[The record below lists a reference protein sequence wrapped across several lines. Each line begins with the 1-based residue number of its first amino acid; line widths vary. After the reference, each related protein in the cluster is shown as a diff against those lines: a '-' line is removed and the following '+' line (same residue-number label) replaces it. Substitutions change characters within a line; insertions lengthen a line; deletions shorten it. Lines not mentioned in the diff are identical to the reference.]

1 MCSSSSWRALVIT
14 VLACSAVCA
23 FASGANFSAFPF
35 IQYLTQPPS
44 LTVKPRPQ
52 QAKTN
57 SVASFYCGARG
68 DPRPTI
74 QWKKN
79 NKRVTDSLSRYEIV
93 DKVVGDSETGSVLR
107 IEPTRAPRDN
117 AVYECFAENGVGDA
131 VSANAKL
138 EVYDELPPGFPV
150 ITEGPG
156 SHKSIEVGHNAV
168 LQCSASGNPSPTIY
182 WLRENMRLDLDTN
195 PRYSI
200 LDKGFPG
207 ALQISDSQ
215 ETDQGKYEC
224 VAENSVGTQHAT
236 AIMLWVRV
244 RRVPPQFSIP
254 PPTMEK
260 VKVGENVSIPC
271 VAIGSPMPYVKWR
284 RGKTTELSPEDK
296 LPVGR
301 NVLNLTNV
309 QLSDNYTCIAASSLG
324 MIEATTFIKVLTLP
338 SPPIEVKV
346 SDVTSTSVKLSW
358 SHPNPDDIQ
367 YYTIS
372 HKPRS
377 ASQSPGV
384 ISGVVTMYYTIRPL
398 SPYTQ
403 YEFTISAV
411 NGFGHGPPSPPIVA
425 TTGETADLS
434 AFGEGAK
441 PGTAPRNIQVRLL
454 SSSTMVIQW
463 EEPETPNGQVIRY
476 KVYYTTN
483 PDQQLS
489 SWNTMVVDNNQLT
502 TINELTPLS
511 VYTIRVQAFTSVG
524 PGPLSSPVQVK
535 MQQGVPSQPR
545 DLRVNEIEETSIGL
559 QWAKPNQVGE
569 QILSYELYW
578 NDTYAKEKHHR
589 RIPVSE
595 SYSLTGLYPNT
606 LYYMWLAAKSQRG
619 EGAPT
624 PPIQVRTKQYV
635 PEAPPQN
642 VTAEAISPTS
652 ISVQWMPPLSDRSN
666 GQIIYYKVM
675 ATESGMSD
683 SEAEPY
689 RVENVTSITLE
700 DLKRWTEYKI
710 WVLAGTSVGD
720 GPTSTP
726 ITVRT
731 REDVPGPPTDV
742 KVQPVNSSTIHVQW
756 RPPTEEDRHGIIRGY
771 HIHVQEA
778 KPEGNA
784 LLNEPLRFD
793 VADALE
799 SNVTG
804 LQPDTLYAIQVAAI
818 TRKGDGDRSHPVKI
832 KTPGGVPVRPVVNL
846 KVLEREPKVNIE
858 LEWTR
863 PTNTYG
869 ELLGYKLRYGI
880 RGQEMFEIMMTENKR
895 RITDLER
902 GVEYEFHISG
912 QNQVGFGQE
921 ATEYFNTPEGPPTG
935 PPINVSYEFQTP
947 DVVCIIWEEPSREH
961 RNGQIIR
968 YDVQFHKKIDQST
981 ITHRNT
987 TLKKVVFSGLEE
999 ATEYVVTVRAV
1010 TAEGDGPWSPRMTI
1024 NTTREMV
1031 RAPMGVKAVATSD
1044 QSIQVWWEAV
1054 PVRVKINGYR
1064 VYYTMTAVEDLN
1076 QWNIKDV
1083 PATESTDLANLEK
1096 MAQYAIAVTAR
1107 IDNGFGRLSEKITVI
1122 VKPDEVPLN
1131 LRASEVSTHSM
1142 TLSWTPPIK
1151 LNPIGY
1157 KISFNAVKEFRDSQ
1171 GVTQLQIVP
1180 VRVIELDKYVLS
1192 HTIDELSPFISY
1204 AVNVSAVPSDR
1215 SYRPPSRITV
1225 TTQMAAPQPM
1235 VKPDFFGV
1243 VNMQKIHVILP
1254 QASEEYGPICHYYVV
1269 VVPENPDTANM
1280 NPDEFLNQKL
1290 VEISQ
1295 QEFLAEGEPYIA
1307 AKFPHRTIPWTFYLG
1322 NGETYDGFLNRKLDQ
1337 NVKYRIFVRAFV
1349 DTPQKHLYT
1358 SSPFSEPISLEMR
1371 EVGPE
1376 EVPKRPE
1383 IRDMNLPSNTGS
1395 SGASNDHVSVRS
1407 SATPPGLLWLVGPVI
1422 AAILLTAA
1430 LILLFVVKKR
1440 RRPSKYGETSGVTKP
1455 LIGNSHPNNDP
1466 VELRRLQFQTPAM
1479 VSHPPVPINYLA
1491 QHIELLK
1498 ANDNFKFSQEYE
1510 SIEPGQQF
1518 TWDHSNMDVN
1528 KPKNRYA
1535 NVIAYDHSRVTLQP
1549 IDGIPGSDYINANY
1563 CDGYR
1568 KHNAYIAT
1576 QGPLQET
1583 FSDFWRMCW
1592 EVRTSTIVMMTKLEE
1607 RTRVKC
1613 DQYWPTRGSQVYGPI
1628 TVTLTNVQEL
1638 ATYVIRSFH
1647 LTRATDNETREV
1659 KQLQFG
1665 AWPDHG
1671 VPDHP
1676 APLLQFMKRVRAVNL
1691 MDSGPVVVH
1700 CSAGVGRTGC
1710 FIVIDA
1716 MLERAK
1722 NEHSVDIYAHVT
1734 CLRAQRNYMVQTEEQ
1749 YIFIHDALLEA
1760 VTCGETE
1767 VPVRSL
1773 PMHIQQLSQMD
1784 PGTTVTGM
1792 ELEFKKLALVKS
1804 EFCRFVSASLP
1815 VNKPKNRLVH
1825 LLPYENTRVCLSGG
1839 SSRGLEGSDYINAN
1853 FIDGYRQR
1861 GAYIATQGPLQIT
1874 TDDFWRMLWE
1884 HNSTI
1889 VVMLTK
1895 LHEMGR
1901 EKCYQYWPSERS
1913 VRYDTF
1919 VVEPITEYNMPQYIL
1934 REFKVT
1940 DTIDNGSRTVRQ
1952 FQFTDWPEQGVPKS
1966 AEGFIDFIGQVHKTK
1981 EQFGQEGPITVH
1993 CSGGVGRTGV
2003 FVSLSIVLERMQC
2016 EGVIDLFQTIR
2027 ILRTQRPAMVQ
2038 TEEQYQFCYQA
2049 ALEYLG
2055 SFEQYSD

>member
-1 MCSSSSWRALVIT
+1 MCSSSSWQALVTT

-23 FASGANFSAFPF
+23 FASE
-35 IQYLTQPPS
+35 PPT
-44 LTVKPRPQ
+44 LTVKPRSQ
-52 QAKTN
+52 QAKSG

-68 DPRPTI
+68 DPRPSI
-74 QWKKN
+74 QWRKN
-79 NKRVTDSLSRYEIV
+79 NKKVSETLNRYEV
-93 DKVVGDSETGSVLR
+93 VEKVVGDSETGSVLR

-131 VSANAKL
+131 VSAHASL
-138 EVYDELPPGFPV
+138 EVFEEKDLPAGFPV

-168 LQCSASGNPSPTIY
+168 LQCAATGNPPPKVY
-182 WLRENMRLDLDTN
+182 WLREKMRLDLDTN
-195 PRYSI
+195 PRYTI

-215 ETDQGKYEC
+215 ETDQGRYEC
-224 VAENSVGTQHAT
+224 VAENKVGTQHAA
-236 AIMLWVRV
+236 AIVLWVRV
-244 RRVPPQFSIP
+244 RRVPPQFTIP

-260 VKVGENVSIPC
+260 VKVGENISIPC
-271 VAIGSPMPYVKWR
+271 VAYGSPMPYVKWR

-309 QLSDNYTCIAASSLG
+309 EVSDNYTCIAASSLG
-324 MIEATTFIKVLTLP
+324 MIEATTFVKVLTLP
-338 SPPIEVKV
+338 SPPTEVKV
-346 SDVTSTSVKLSW
+346 SDVTSTSVKLTW
-358 SHPNPDDIQ
+358 QHPNKDDIQ

-372 HKPRS
+372 HKPKS

-411 NGFGHGPPSPPIVA
+411 NGFGHGPPSPPVVA
-425 TTGETADLS
+425 TTGES
-434 AFGEGAK
+434 E
-441 PGTAPRNIQVRLL
+441 PGSAPRNIQVRLL

-476 KVYYTTN
+476 KVYYTTT
-483 PDQQLS
+483 PDQQYS

-502 TINELTPLS
+502 TINELTPMS

-524 PGPLSSPVQVK
+524 PGPMSSPVQVK

-545 DLRVNEIEETSIGL
+545 DLRVTEIGETTIAF

-569 QILSYELYW
+569 QILSYEIHW
-578 NDTYAKEKHHR
+578 NDTYAKEKHSR
-589 RIPVSE
+589 RIQVAE
-595 SYSLTGLYPNT
+595 SFTLDGLYPNT
-606 LYYMWLAAKSQRG
+606 LYYVWLAARSQRG

-642 VTAEAISPTS
+642 VTAEAVSPTS
-652 ISVQWMPPLSDRSN
+652 ILVQWQPPQSDRSS
-666 GQIIYYKVM
+666 GQIVYYKVM
-675 ATESGMSD
+675 AAESGMSD
-683 SEAEPY
+683 SEALTHS
-689 RVENVTSITLE
+689 VENVTTYTL
-700 DLKRWTEYKI
+700 DNLKRWTEYKI

-720 GPTSTP
+720 GPSSYP

-742 KVQPVNSSTIHVQW
+742 KVQTVNSTTIHVQW

-778 KPEGNA
+778 KAENNA

-793 VADALE
+793 VTDALE

-804 LQPDTLYAIQVAAI
+804 LQPDTLYAVQVAAI
-818 TRKGDGDRSHPVKI
+818 TRKGDGDRSQPVKI
-832 KTPGGVPVRPVVNL
+832 KTPGGVPIRPTVTL
-846 KVLEREPKVNIE
+846 KILEREPKVNIE

-863 PTNTYG
+863 PTSTYG

-880 RGQEMFEIMMTENKR
+880 RGEDMFDIMLTETKR
-895 RITDLER
+895 RINDLDR

-921 ATEYFNTPEGPPTG
+921 ATEYLTTPEGAPTG
-935 PPINVSYEFQTP
+935 PPINVTYEFQTP
-947 DVVCIIWEEPSREH
+947 DVVCVVWTEPTREH

-987 TLKKVVFSGLEE
+987 TLKKAVFSGLEE

-1010 TAEGDGPWSPRMTI
+1010 TAEGQGPWSPRMTI

-1031 RAPMGVKAVATSD
+1031 RAPMGVRAVATSD
-1044 QSIQVWWEAV
+1044 QSIQVWWETV

-1064 VYYTMTAVEDLN
+1064 VFYTMTAVEDLN
-1076 QWNIKDV
+1076 QWTYKDV

-1096 MAQYAIAVTAR
+1096 MAQFAIAVAAR
-1107 IDNGFGRLSEKITVI
+1107 TDNGFGRLSEKITVI

-1142 TLSWTPPIK
+1142 TLSWSPPIK
-1151 LNPIGY
+1151 LNPIGF
-1157 KISFNAVKEFRDSQ
+1157 KISYNAIKEFRDSQ
-1171 GVTQLQIVP
+1171 GVTQLQIIPTRTVD
-1180 VRVIELDKYVLS
+1180 LDKDINT

-1204 AVNVSAVPSDR
+1204 QVNLSAVPSDR

-1254 QASEEYGPICHYYVV
+1254 QASEEYGPICFYYVV
-1269 VVPENPDTANM
+1269 VVPENPSTAQM
-1280 NPDEFLNQKL
+1280 HPDEFLNQNL
-1290 VEISQ
+1290 VKISQ
-1295 QEFLAEGEPYIA
+1295 QEFLDEGEPYIG

-1322 NGETYDGFLNRKLDQ
+1322 NGETYDGFLNRKLEH
-1337 NVKYRIFVRAFV
+1337 NVKYRVFVRAFV

-1358 SSPFSEPISLEMR
+1358 SSPFSEPMSLEMR

-1376 EVPKRPE
+1376 EVPKRPDM
-1383 IRDMNLPSNTGS
+1383 RDINLPTNTGS
-1395 SGASNDHVSVRS
+1395 SGVTNDHVSVRS
-1407 SATPPGLLWLVGPVI
+1407 SATPQGLLWLVGPVI

-1455 LIGNSHPNNDP
+1455 LIGNSHANDP
-1466 VELRRLQFQTPAM
+1466 VELRRQQFQTPAM

-1491 QHIELLK
+1491 QHIDLLK

-1549 IDGIPGSDYINANY
+1549 LDGIVGSDYINANY

-1568 KHNAYIAT
+1568 KHNAYVAT

-1583 FSDFWRMCW
+1583 FGDFWRMCW

-1607 RTRVKC
+1607 RTRIKC
-1613 DQYWPTRGSQVYGPI
+1613 DQYWPTRGTQVYGPI

-1638 ATYVIRSFH
+1638 ATYIIRSFH
-1647 LTRATDNETREV
+1647 LTRADENETREV

-1691 MDSGPVVVH
+1691 MESGPVVVH

-1767 VPVRSL
+1767 VPVRNL
-1773 PMHIQQLSQMD
+1773 PIHIQQLSQMEA
-1784 PGTTVTGM
+1784 GTTITGM

-1919 VVEPITEYNMPQYIL
+1919 VVEPTTEYNMPHYIL

-1940 DTIDNGSRTVRQ
+1940 DTIDNGSRTIRQ

-1981 EQFGQEGPITVH
+1981 TQFGQEGPITVH

-2055 SFEQYSD
+2055 SFDQYSD

>member
-1 MCSSSSWRALVIT
+1 MYSWQVLVTT

-23 FASGANFSAFPF
+23 FASE
-35 IQYLTQPPS
+35 PPT
-44 LTVKPRPQ
+44 LTVKPRSQ
-52 QAKTN
+52 TVKSN
-57 SVASFYCGARG
+57 GVASFYCGAKG

-74 QWKKN
+74 QWRKN
-79 NKRVTDSLSRYEIV
+79 NKKVSESLNRYDIV
-93 DKVVGDSETGSVLR
+93 DKVIGSSETGSVLR
-107 IEPTRAPRDN
+107 IDPTRTPRDN

-138 EVYDELPPGFPV
+138 EVYDEKELPPGFPV

-156 SHKSIEVGHNAV
+156 THKSIEVAHNAV
-168 LQCSASGNPSPTIY
+168 LQCSASGNPPPTIY
-182 WLRENMRLDLDTN
+182 WLKENMRLDLETN

-200 LDKGFPG
+200 LDKGYPG

-215 ETDQGKYEC
+215 ETDMGKYEC
-224 VAENSVGTQHAT
+224 VAENTVGTQHSP

-254 PPTMEK
+254 PPTMET

-271 VAIGSPMPYVKWR
+271 VAFGSPMPYVKWR
-284 RGKTTELSPEDK
+284 RGKTTELSPEDQ

-309 QLSDNYTCIAASSLG
+309 EQSDNYTCIAASSLG
-324 MIEATTFIKVLTLP
+324 MIEATTFVKVLTLP
-338 SPPIEVKV
+338 SPPIDIKV
-346 SDVTSTSVKLSW
+346 SDVTSTSIRLSW

-372 HKPRS
+372 HKPKS
-377 ASQSPGV
+377 AAQSPGV

-403 YEFTISAV
+403 YEFTVSAV
-411 NGFGHGPPSPPIVA
+411 NGFGHGPPSQPIVA
-425 TTGETADLS
+425 TTGETVDTS
-434 AFGEGAK
+434 DFGEGAK
-441 PGTAPRNIQVRLL
+441 PGSAPRNIQMRLL

-476 KVYYTTN
+476 KVYYTMN

-502 TINELTPLS
+502 TLSELTPHS
-511 VYTIRVQAFTSVG
+511 IYTIRVQAFTNVG
-524 PGPLSSPVQVK
+524 AGPLSPPVQVK
-535 MQQGVPSQPR
+535 TQQGVPNQPK
-545 DLRVNEIEETSIGL
+545 DLRISEIGETSIVL
-559 QWAKPNQVGE
+559 QWAKPNAE

-578 NDTYAKEKHHR
+578 NDTYAMEKHHR
-589 RIPVSE
+589 RIPVTE
-595 SYSLTGLYPNT
+595 TYTLTGLYPNT
-606 LYYMWLAAKSQRG
+606 LYYVWLAAKSQRG
-619 EGAPT
+619 DGAPT

-635 PEAPPQN
+635 PGAPPQN

-652 ISVQWMPPLSDRSN
+652 ITVQWQPPPSDRSN
-666 GQIIYYKVM
+666 GHIVYYKIM
-675 ATESGMSD
+675 AIEAGMSD
-683 SEAEPY
+683 SDATQY
-689 RVENVTSITLE
+689 RVENSTTYTLD
-700 DLKRWTEYKI
+700 DLKRWTEYRI

-720 GPTSTP
+720 GPSSYP

-731 REDVPGPPTDV
+731 HEDVPGPPTDV
-742 KVQPVNSSTIHVQW
+742 KVQPVNSTTIHVQW
-756 RPPTEEDRHGIIRGY
+756 RPPSEDQRHGIIRGY
-771 HIHVQEA
+771 HIHIQEA
-778 KPEGNA
+778 KLEGNA

-793 VADALE
+793 VAEALE
-799 SNVTG
+799 SNVTN
-804 LQPDTLYAIQVAAI
+804 LQPDTLYAVQIAAI

-832 KTPGGVPVRPVVNL
+832 KTPGGVPVRPIVNL
-846 KVLEREPKVNIE
+846 KILEREPKVNIE

-880 RGQEMFEIMMTENKR
+880 RGQEMFDIMLTENKR
-895 RITDLER
+895 RINDLER

-921 ATEYFNTPEGPPTG
+921 ATEYFTTPEGPPTG
-935 PPINVSYEFQTP
+935 PPTNVTYQFQTP
-947 DVVCIIWEEPSREH
+947 DVVCVVWDQPSREH
-961 RNGQIIR
+961 RNGQILR

-987 TLKKVVFSGLEE
+987 TLNKAVFSGLEE

-1010 TAEGDGPWSPRMTI
+1010 TAEGDGPWSPRMTV

-1054 PVRVKINGYR
+1054 PARVKLNGYR
-1064 VYYTMTAVEDLN
+1064 IYYTMTAVEDLN

-1083 PATESTDLANLEK
+1083 PFTESTDLANLEK
-1096 MAQYAIAVTAR
+1096 MAQYAIAVAAR
-1107 IDNGFGRLSEKITVI
+1107 TENGFGRLSEKFTVI

-1131 LRASEVSTHSM
+1131 LRASDVSTHSM

-1157 KISFNAVKEFRDSQ
+1157 KISFNAIKEFRDSQ
-1171 GVTQLQIVP
+1171 GITQMQTVP
-1180 VRVIELDKYVLS
+1180 VRVIELEKYILS

-1204 AVNVSAVPSDR
+1204 AVNVSAVPSDH

-1235 VKPDFFGV
+1235 VKPDFYGV
-1243 VNMQKIHVILP
+1243 VNGQTIEVILP
-1254 QASEEYGPICHYYVV
+1254 QASEEYGPICHYYII
-1269 VVPENPDTANM
+1269 VVPENPETLHM
-1280 NPDEFLNQKL
+1280 NPDEFLIQKL
-1290 VEISQ
+1290 IETSQ
-1295 QEFLAEGEPYIA
+1295 QELLPEGEPYIA
-1307 AKFPHRTIPWTFYLG
+1307 AKFPHRTIPWTFNMG
-1322 NGETYDGFLNRKLDQ
+1322 TGKTYDGFVDRKLEH
-1337 NVKYRIFVRAFV
+1337 NVKYRLFVRAFV

-1358 SSPFSEPISLEMR
+1358 SSPFSDPLTLEMR
-1371 EVGPE
+1371 EVSPDDL
-1376 EVPKRPE
+1376 PKRPE
-1383 IRDMNLPSNTGS
+1383 FRDMNMPGNGIPPI
-1395 SGASNDHVSVRS
+1395 ASNDHVSVRS

-1430 LILLFVVKKR
+1430 LVLLFVVKKR
-1440 RRPSKYGETSGVTKP
+1440 RRPNKYGETSGVTKP
-1455 LIGNSHPNNDP
+1455 LIGHSHANNDP

-1479 VSHPPVPINYLA
+1479 VSHPPVPINYLG

-1498 ANDNFKFSQEYE
+1498 ANDNYKFSQEYE

-1535 NVIAYDHSRVTLQP
+1535 NVIAYDHSRVVLQP
-1549 IDGIPGSDYINANY
+1549 LDGVLGSDYINANY

-1613 DQYWPTRGSQVYGPI
+1613 DQYWPARGSQTYGPI
-1628 TVTLTNVQEL
+1628 TVTLHNVQEL

-1691 MDSGPVVVH
+1691 MDSGPIVVH

-1722 NEHSVDIYAHVT
+1722 HEHTVDIYAHVT

-1767 VPVRSL
+1767 VAVRNL
-1773 PMHIQQLSQMD
+1773 PIHVQQLSQMD
-1784 PGTTVTGM
+1784 VTTTVTGM
-1792 ELEFKKLALVKS
+1792 ELEFKKLALVKN

-1825 LLPYENTRVCLSGG
+1825 LLPYESTRVCLSGG

-1861 GAYIATQGPLQIT
+1861 GSYIATQGPLQIT

-1940 DTIDNGSRTVRQ
+1940 DTTDNGSRTVRQ

-2003 FVSLSIVLERMQC
+2003 FISLSIVLERMQC

-2055 SFEQYSD
+2055 SFDQYSD

>member
-1 MCSSSSWRALVIT
+1 MCSSSSWQALVTT

-23 FASGANFSAFPF
+23 FASE
-35 IQYLTQPPS
+35 PPT
-44 LTVKPRPQ
+44 LTVKPRSQ
-52 QAKTN
+52 QAKSG

-68 DPRPTI
+68 DPRPSI
-74 QWKKN
+74 QWRKN
-79 NKRVTDSLSRYEIV
+79 NKKVSETLNRYEV
-93 DKVVGDSETGSVLR
+93 VEKVVGDSETGSVLR

-131 VSANAKL
+131 VSAHASL
-138 EVYDELPPGFPV
+138 EVFEEKDLPAGFPV

-168 LQCSASGNPSPTIY
+168 LQCAATGNPPPKVY
-182 WLRENMRLDLDTN
+182 WLREKMRLDLDTN
-195 PRYSI
+195 PRYTI

-215 ETDQGKYEC
+215 ETDQGRYEC
-224 VAENSVGTQHAT
+224 VAENKVGTQHAA
-236 AIMLWVRV
+236 AIVLWVRV
-244 RRVPPQFSIP
+244 RRVPPQFTIP

-260 VKVGENVSIPC
+260 VKVGENISIPC
-271 VAIGSPMPYVKWR
+271 VAYGSPMPYVKWR

-309 QLSDNYTCIAASSLG
+309 EVSDNYTCIAASSLG
-324 MIEATTFIKVLTLP
+324 MIEATTFVKVLTLP
-338 SPPIEVKV
+338 SPPTEVKV
-346 SDVTSTSVKLSW
+346 SDVTSTSVKLTW
-358 SHPNPDDIQ
+358 QHPNKDDIQ

-372 HKPRS
+372 HKPKS

-411 NGFGHGPPSPPIVA
+411 NGFGHGPPSPPVVA
-425 TTGETADLS
+425 TTGESADPS

-441 PGTAPRNIQVRLL
+441 PGSAPRNIQVRLL

-476 KVYYTTN
+476 KVYYTTT
-483 PDQQLS
+483 PDQQYS

-502 TINELTPLS
+502 TINELTPMS

-524 PGPLSSPVQVK
+524 PGPMSSPVQVK

-545 DLRVNEIEETSIGL
+545 DLRVTEIGETTIAF

-569 QILSYELYW
+569 QILSYEIHW
-578 NDTYAKEKHHR
+578 NDTYAKEKHSR
-589 RIPVSE
+589 RIQVAE
-595 SYSLTGLYPNT
+595 SFTLDGLYPNT
-606 LYYMWLAAKSQRG
+606 LYYVWLAARSQRG

-635 PEAPPQN
+635 P
-642 VTAEAISPTS
+642 
-652 ISVQWMPPLSDRSN
+652 
-666 GQIIYYKVM
+666 
-675 ATESGMSD
+675 
-683 SEAEPY
+683 
-689 RVENVTSITLE
+689 
-700 DLKRWTEYKI
+700 
-710 WVLAGTSVGD
+710 
-720 GPTSTP
+720 
-726 ITVRT
+726 
-731 REDVPGPPTDV
+731 GPPTDV
-742 KVQPVNSSTIHVQW
+742 KVQTVNSTTIHVQW

-778 KPEGNA
+778 KAENNA

-793 VADALE
+793 VTDALE

-804 LQPDTLYAIQVAAI
+804 LQPDTLYAVQVAAI
-818 TRKGDGDRSHPVKI
+818 TRKGDGDRSQPVKI
-832 KTPGGVPVRPVVNL
+832 KTPGGVPIRPTVTL
-846 KVLEREPKVNIE
+846 KILEREPKVNIE

-863 PTNTYG
+863 PTSTYG

-880 RGQEMFEIMMTENKR
+880 RGEDMFDIMLTETKR
-895 RITDLER
+895 RINDLDR

-921 ATEYFNTPEGPPTG
+921 ATEYLTTPEGAPTG
-935 PPINVSYEFQTP
+935 PPINVTYEFQTP
-947 DVVCIIWEEPSREH
+947 DVVCVVWTEPTREH

-987 TLKKVVFSGLEE
+987 TLKKAVFSGLEE

-1010 TAEGDGPWSPRMTI
+1010 TAEGQGPWSPRMTI

-1031 RAPMGVKAVATSD
+1031 RAPMGVRAVATSD
-1044 QSIQVWWEAV
+1044 QSIQVWWETV

-1064 VYYTMTAVEDLN
+1064 VFYTMTAVEDLN
-1076 QWNIKDV
+1076 QWTYKDV

-1096 MAQYAIAVTAR
+1096 MAQFAIAVAAR
-1107 IDNGFGRLSEKITVI
+1107 TDNGFGRLSEKITVI

-1142 TLSWTPPIK
+1142 TLSWSPPIK
-1151 LNPIGY
+1151 LNPIGF
-1157 KISFNAVKEFRDSQ
+1157 KISYNAIKEFRDSQ
-1171 GVTQLQIVP
+1171 GVTQLQIIPTRTVD
-1180 VRVIELDKYVLS
+1180 LDKDINT

-1204 AVNVSAVPSDR
+1204 QVNLSAVPSDR

-1254 QASEEYGPICHYYVV
+1254 QASEEYGPICFYYVV
-1269 VVPENPDTANM
+1269 VVPENPSTAQM
-1280 NPDEFLNQKL
+1280 HPDEFLNQNL
-1290 VEISQ
+1290 VKISQ
-1295 QEFLAEGEPYIA
+1295 QEFLDEGEPYIG

-1322 NGETYDGFLNRKLDQ
+1322 NGETYDGFLNRKLEH
-1337 NVKYRIFVRAFV
+1337 NVKYRVFVRAFV

-1358 SSPFSEPISLEMR
+1358 SSPFSEPMSLEMR

-1376 EVPKRPE
+1376 EVPKRPDM
-1383 IRDMNLPSNTGS
+1383 RDINLPTNTGS
-1395 SGASNDHVSVRS
+1395 SGVTNDHVSVRS
-1407 SATPPGLLWLVGPVI
+1407 SATPQGLLWLVGPVI

-1455 LIGNSHPNNDP
+1455 LIGNSHANDP
-1466 VELRRLQFQTPAM
+1466 VELRRQQFQTPAM

-1491 QHIELLK
+1491 QHIDLLK

-1549 IDGIPGSDYINANY
+1549 LDGIVGSDYINANY

-1568 KHNAYIAT
+1568 KHNAYVAT

-1583 FSDFWRMCW
+1583 FGDFWRMCW

-1607 RTRVKC
+1607 RTRIKC
-1613 DQYWPTRGSQVYGPI
+1613 DQYWPTRGTQVYGPI

-1638 ATYVIRSFH
+1638 ATYIIRSFH
-1647 LTRATDNETREV
+1647 LTRADENETREV

-1691 MDSGPVVVH
+1691 MESGPVVVH

-1767 VPVRSL
+1767 VPVRNL
-1773 PMHIQQLSQMD
+1773 PIHIQQLSQMEA
-1784 PGTTVTGM
+1784 GTTITGM

-1919 VVEPITEYNMPQYIL
+1919 VVEPTTEYNMPHYIL

-1940 DTIDNGSRTVRQ
+1940 DTIDNGSRTIRQ

-1981 EQFGQEGPITVH
+1981 TQFGQEGPITVH

-2055 SFEQYSD
+2055 SFDQYSD

>member
-1 MCSSSSWRALVIT
+1 MLYFIFFL
-14 VLACSAVCA
+14 LA
-23 FASGANFSAFPF
+23 
-35 IQYLTQPPS
+35 
-44 LTVKPRPQ
+44 
-52 QAKTN
+52 
-57 SVASFYCGARG
+57 
-68 DPRPTI
+68 DP
-74 QWKKN
+74 
-79 NKRVTDSLSRYEIV
+79 
-93 DKVVGDSETGSVLR
+93 
-107 IEPTRAPRDN
+107 
-117 AVYECFAENGVGDA
+117 
-131 VSANAKL
+131 
-138 EVYDELPPGFPV
+138 
-150 ITEGPG
+150 
-156 SHKSIEVGHNAV
+156 
-168 LQCSASGNPSPTIY
+168 
-182 WLRENMRLDLDTN
+182 
-195 PRYSI
+195 
-200 LDKGFPG
+200 
-207 ALQISDSQ
+207 
-215 ETDQGKYEC
+215 
-224 VAENSVGTQHAT
+224 
-236 AIMLWVRV
+236 
-244 RRVPPQFSIP
+244 
-254 PPTMEK
+254 
-260 VKVGENVSIPC
+260 
-271 VAIGSPMPYVKWR
+271 
-284 RGKTTELSPEDK
+284 
-296 LPVGR
+296 
-301 NVLNLTNV
+301 
-309 QLSDNYTCIAASSLG
+309 
-324 MIEATTFIKVLTLP
+324 
-338 SPPIEVKV
+338 
-346 SDVTSTSVKLSW
+346 
-358 SHPNPDDIQ
+358 
-367 YYTIS
+367 
-372 HKPRS
+372 
-377 ASQSPGV
+377 
-384 ISGVVTMYYTIRPL
+384 
-398 SPYTQ
+398 
-403 YEFTISAV
+403 
-411 NGFGHGPPSPPIVA
+411 
-425 TTGETADLS
+425 S

-441 PGTAPRNIQVRLL
+441 PGSAPRNIQVRLL

-476 KVYYTTN
+476 KVYYTTT
-483 PDQQLS
+483 PDQQYS

-502 TINELTPLS
+502 TINELTPMS

-524 PGPLSSPVQVK
+524 PGPMSSPVQVK

-545 DLRVNEIEETSIGL
+545 DLRVTEIGETTIAF

-569 QILSYELYW
+569 QILSYEIHW
-578 NDTYAKEKHHR
+578 NDTYAKEKHSR
-589 RIPVSE
+589 RIQVAE
-595 SYSLTGLYPNT
+595 SFTLDGLYPNT
-606 LYYMWLAAKSQRG
+606 LYYVWLAARSQRG

-642 VTAEAISPTS
+642 VTAEAVSPTS
-652 ISVQWMPPLSDRSN
+652 ILVQWQPPQSDRSS
-666 GQIIYYKVM
+666 GQIVYYKVM
-675 ATESGMSD
+675 AAESGMSD
-683 SEAEPY
+683 SEALTHS
-689 RVENVTSITLE
+689 VENVTTYTL
-700 DLKRWTEYKI
+700 DNLKRWTEYKI

-720 GPTSTP
+720 GPSSYP

-742 KVQPVNSSTIHVQW
+742 KVQTVNSTTIHVQW

-778 KPEGNA
+778 KAENNA

-793 VADALE
+793 VTDALE

-804 LQPDTLYAIQVAAI
+804 LQPDTLYAVQVAAI
-818 TRKGDGDRSHPVKI
+818 TRKGDGDRSQPVKI
-832 KTPGGVPVRPVVNL
+832 KTPGGVPIRPTVTL
-846 KVLEREPKVNIE
+846 KILEREPKVNIE

-863 PTNTYG
+863 PTSTYG

-880 RGQEMFEIMMTENKR
+880 RGEDMFDIMLTETKR
-895 RITDLER
+895 RINDLDR

-921 ATEYFNTPEGPPTG
+921 ATEYLTTPEGAPTG
-935 PPINVSYEFQTP
+935 PPINVTYEFQTP
-947 DVVCIIWEEPSREH
+947 DVVCVVWTEPTREH

-987 TLKKVVFSGLEE
+987 TLKKAVFSGLEE

-1010 TAEGDGPWSPRMTI
+1010 TAEGQGPWSPRMTI

-1031 RAPMGVKAVATSD
+1031 RAPMGVRAVATSD
-1044 QSIQVWWEAV
+1044 QSIQVWWETV

-1064 VYYTMTAVEDLN
+1064 VFYTMTAVEDLN
-1076 QWNIKDV
+1076 QWTYKDV

-1096 MAQYAIAVTAR
+1096 MAQFAIAVAAR
-1107 IDNGFGRLSEKITVI
+1107 TDNGFGRLSEKITVI

-1142 TLSWTPPIK
+1142 TLSWSPPIK
-1151 LNPIGY
+1151 LNPIGF
-1157 KISFNAVKEFRDSQ
+1157 KISYNAIKEFRDSQ
-1171 GVTQLQIVP
+1171 GVTQLQIIPTRTVD
-1180 VRVIELDKYVLS
+1180 LDKDINT

-1204 AVNVSAVPSDR
+1204 QVNLSAVPSDR

-1254 QASEEYGPICHYYVV
+1254 QASEEYGPICFYYVV
-1269 VVPENPDTANM
+1269 VVPENPSTAQM
-1280 NPDEFLNQKL
+1280 HPDEFLNQNL
-1290 VEISQ
+1290 VKISQ
-1295 QEFLAEGEPYIA
+1295 QEFLDEGEPYIG

-1322 NGETYDGFLNRKLDQ
+1322 NGETYDGFLNRKLEH
-1337 NVKYRIFVRAFV
+1337 NVKYRVFVRAFV

-1358 SSPFSEPISLEMR
+1358 SSPFSEPMSLEMR

-1376 EVPKRPE
+1376 EVPKRPDM
-1383 IRDMNLPSNTGS
+1383 RDINLPTNTGS
-1395 SGASNDHVSVRS
+1395 SGVTNDHVSVRS
-1407 SATPPGLLWLVGPVI
+1407 SATPQGLLWLVGPVI

-1455 LIGNSHPNNDP
+1455 LIGNSHANDP
-1466 VELRRLQFQTPAM
+1466 VELRRQQFQTPAM

-1491 QHIELLK
+1491 QHIDLLK

-1549 IDGIPGSDYINANY
+1549 LDGIVGSDYINANY

-1568 KHNAYIAT
+1568 KHNAYVAT

-1583 FSDFWRMCW
+1583 FGDFWRMCW

-1607 RTRVKC
+1607 RTRIKC
-1613 DQYWPTRGSQVYGPI
+1613 DQYWPTRGTQVYGPI

-1638 ATYVIRSFH
+1638 ATYIIRSFH
-1647 LTRATDNETREV
+1647 LTRADENETREV

-1691 MDSGPVVVH
+1691 MESGPVVVH

-1767 VPVRSL
+1767 VPVRNL
-1773 PMHIQQLSQMD
+1773 PIHIQQLSQMEA
-1784 PGTTVTGM
+1784 GTTITGM

-1919 VVEPITEYNMPQYIL
+1919 VVEPTTEYNMPHYIL

-1940 DTIDNGSRTVRQ
+1940 DTIDNGSRTIRQ

-1981 EQFGQEGPITVH
+1981 TQFGQEGPITVH

-2055 SFEQYSD
+2055 SFDQYSD

>member
-1 MCSSSSWRALVIT
+1 MYKQFIIRRTMYSWQTLIT
-14 VLACSAVCA
+14 IVLAYSAVCA
-23 FASGANFSAFPF
+23 FASGANFSSF
-35 IQYLTQPPS
+35 IQYLTQPPT
-44 LTVKPRPQ
+44 LTVKPRSQ
-52 QAKTN
+52 QAKN
-57 SVASFYCGARG
+57 NAVASFYCGAKG

-74 QWKKN
+74 QWRKN
-79 NKRVTDSLSRYEIV
+79 NKKISESNRYIV
-93 DKVVGDSETGSVLR
+93 VDRIVGDSETGSVLR
-107 IEPTRAPRDN
+107 IEPTRSHRDN

-138 EVYDELPPGFPV
+138 EVFDEKDLPQGFPV

-156 SHKSIEVGHNAV
+156 THKTIEVGHNAV
-168 LQCSASGNPSPTIY
+168 LQCSASGNPSPAIY
-182 WLRENMRLDLDTN
+182 WLKENMRLDLETN

-224 VAENSVGTQHAT
+224 VAENAVGTQHAP
-236 AIMLWVRV
+236 AVALWVRV

-254 PPTMEK
+254 PPTLEK

-271 VAIGSPMPYVKWR
+271 VAVGSPMPYVKWR

-309 QLSDNYTCIAASSLG
+309 EQSDNYTCIAASSLG

-338 SPPIEVKV
+338 SPPIDVKV
-346 SDVTSTSVKLSW
+346 SDVTSTSIRLSW

-372 HKPRS
+372 HKPKS
-377 ASQSPGV
+377 AAQSPGV

-403 YEFTISAV
+403 YEFTVSAV
-411 NGFGHGPPSPPIVA
+411 NGFGHGPPSQPIVA
-425 TTGETADLS
+425 TTGET
-434 AFGEGAK
+434 E
-441 PGTAPRNIQVRLL
+441 PGSAPRNIQVRML
-454 SSSTMVIQW
+454 SSSTMVVQW
-463 EEPETPNGQVIRY
+463 EEPETPNGQVVRY
-476 KVYYTTN
+476 KVYYTKN
-483 PDQQLS
+483 PNEQLS

-502 TINELTPLS
+502 TISDLAAHS
-511 VYTIRVQAFTSVG
+511 IYTIRVQAFTNVG
-524 PGPLSSPVQVK
+524 PGPLSPPVQFK
-535 MQQGVPSQPR
+535 TQQGVPSQPR
-545 DLRVNEIEETSIGL
+545 DLRIGEIGETSIVL
-559 QWAKPNQVGE
+559 QWSKPNHNAE
-569 QILSYELYW
+569 QMSGYELHW
-578 NDTYAKEKHHR
+578 NDTYAKETHSQHV
-589 RIPVSE
+589 PVTE
-595 SYSLTGLYPNT
+595 SYTLNGLYPNT
-606 LYYMWLAAKSQRG
+606 LYYVWLAAKSLRG

-624 PPIQVRTKQYV
+624 PPLQVRTKQYV
-635 PEAPPQN
+635 PGAPPQN
-642 VTAEAISPTS
+642 ITAEAISPTS
-652 ISVQWMPPLSDRSN
+652 ILVQWQPPPSDRSN
-666 GQIIYYKVM
+666 GHIVYYKVM
-675 ATESGMSD
+675 ATENGMSD
-683 SEAEPY
+683 SDANQY
-689 RVENVTSITLE
+689 RVENVTSYTLD
-700 DLKRWTEYKI
+700 DLKRWTEYRI

-720 GPTSTP
+720 GPSSYP

-742 KVQPVNSSTIHVQW
+742 KVQQVNSTTIHVQW
-756 RPPTEEDRHGIIRGY
+756 RPPSEEQRNGIIRGY

-793 VADALE
+793 VAEALE
-799 SNVTG
+799 SNVTN

-832 KTPGGVPVRPVVNL
+832 KTPGGVPVRPVVSL
-846 KVLEREPKVNIE
+846 KILEREPKVNIE

-880 RGQEMFEIMMTENKR
+880 RGQEMFDIMLTENKR
-895 RITDLER
+895 RINDLER
-902 GVEYEFHISG
+902 GVQYEFHISG

-921 ATEYFNTPEGPPTG
+921 ATEYLSTPEGPPTG
-935 PPINVSYEFQTP
+935 PPTNVSYQFQTP
-947 DVVCIIWEEPSREH
+947 DVVCIVWNQPSREH
-961 RNGQIIR
+961 RNGQIVR

-987 TLKKVVFSGLEE
+987 TLNKAVFSGLEE

-1010 TAEGDGPWSPRMTI
+1010 TVEGDGPWSPRMTI

-1031 RAPMGVKAVATSD
+1031 RAPMGLKAVATSD

-1054 PVRVKINGYR
+1054 PARVKLTGYR
-1064 VYYTMTAVEDLN
+1064 IYYTMTAVEDLN
-1076 QWNIKDV
+1076 LWNTKDV
-1083 PATESTDLANLEK
+1083 PVTDSTDLANLEK
-1096 MAQYAIAVTAR
+1096 MAQYAIAVVAKT
-1107 IDNGFGRLSEKITVI
+1107 DDGFGRLSEKVTVI

-1131 LRASEVSTHSM
+1131 LRASDLSTHSM

-1157 KISFNAVKEFRDSQ
+1157 KISFNAIKEFRDSQ
-1171 GVTQLQIVP
+1171 GMTQLQLVP
-1180 VRVIELDKYVLS
+1180 TRVIELDKYVLS
-1192 HTIDELSPFISY
+1192 HTIDDLSPFISY
-1204 AVNVSAVPSDR
+1204 SVNVSAIPSDK

-1235 VKPDFFGV
+1235 VKPDFYGV
-1243 VNMQKIHVILP
+1243 LNGEKIQVILP
-1254 QASEEYGPICHYYVV
+1254 QASEEYGPICHYYLI
-1269 VVPENPDTANM
+1269 VVPENPDTISM
-1280 NPDEFLNQKL
+1280 NPDEFLTHKL
-1290 VEISQ
+1290 VENSQ
-1295 QEFLAEGEPYIA
+1295 QELLAEGEPYIT
-1307 AKFPHRTIPWTFYLG
+1307 AKFPHRSLPWTFYLG
-1322 NGETYDGFLNRKLDQ
+1322 NGETYDGFVNRKLDH
-1337 NVKYRIFVRAFV
+1337 NTKYKIFVRAFV

-1358 SSPFSEPISLEMR
+1358 SSPFSEPLSLEMR
-1371 EVGPE
+1371 EVGPGDT
-1376 EVPKRPE
+1376 PKKPGLSD
-1383 IRDMNLPSNTGS
+1383 INMPGNNIPGI
-1395 SGASNDHVSVRS
+1395 GNDHVSVRS
-1407 SATPPGLLWLVGPVI
+1407 SAASSPELLWLVGPVI

-1430 LILLFVVKKR
+1430 LVLLFVVKKR
-1440 RRPSKYGETSGVTKP
+1440 RRPNKYGETSGVTKP

-1479 VSHPPVPINYLA
+1479 VSHPPVSINYLA
-1491 QHIELLK
+1491 QHIDLLK

-1518 TWDHSNMDVN
+1518 TWDHSNMEVN

-1535 NVIAYDHSRVTLQP
+1535 NVIAYDHSRVVLHP
-1549 IDGIPGSDYINANY
+1549 IDGIVGSDYINANY

-1576 QGPLQET
+1576 QGPLQDT

-1592 EVRTSTIVMMTKLEE
+1592 EVKTSTIVMMTKLEE

-1613 DQYWPTRGSQVYGPI
+1613 DQYWPSRGSQVYGPI
-1628 TVTLTNVQEL
+1628 TVTLVNVQEL
-1638 ATYVIRSFH
+1638 STYVIRSFH

-1722 NEHSVDIYAHVT
+1722 HEHTVDIYAHVT

-1767 VPVRSL
+1767 IAVRNL

-1784 PGTTVTGM
+1784 PATTVTGM

-1825 LLPYENTRVCLSGG
+1825 LLPFESTRVCLSGG

-1861 GAYIATQGPLQIT
+1861 SAYIATQGPLQNT

-1940 DTIDNGSRTVRQ
+1940 DTIDNASRTVRQ

-2003 FVSLSIVLERMQC
+2003 FISLSIVLERMQC
-2016 EGVIDLFQTIR
+2016 EGAIDLFQTIR

-2055 SFEQYSD
+2055 SFDQYSD